1 MNTFPTRASTTFYL
15 VLPLLTYFFAR
26 ASSSLFI
33 YLFIINLIFFGQM
46 KILQSKDC
54 WIGGIDTKSYRGLLV
69 VYYISM
75 KIPVSELSTVIL
87 KQVMF
92 CWMGKWTPRL
102 PILVWQRFL
111 KRIKVKEIPAELL
124 EHSKFFKC

>member
-1 MNTFPTRASTTFYL
+1 
-15 VLPLLTYFFAR
+15 
-26 ASSSLFI
+26 
-33 YLFIINLIFFGQM
+33 M